1 MSDPLLL
8 RVQHPETGPRY
19 VLQDGEVVA
28 DVSEPVGSL
37 ADWLA
42 REWWAG
48 PARPSQNC
56 VSRPLQQRH
65 AGRGASLRCRCW
77 LRWTRRKSGQR
88 A

>member
-19 VLQDGEVVA
+19 VLQDGEVIA

-42 REWWAG
+42 GSVGR

-56 VSRPLQQRH
+56 VSRPLQQRR
-65 AGRGASLRCRCW
+65 AGRAASLRCHCW
-77 LRWTRRKSGQR
+77 RRWMRRKSGQR